1 MKTLVCFLI
10 LNFVLCF
17 SITSSKALPT
27 TPKANDLGNHFGTKP
42 GDNAFGPKANL
53 KGLNLKRAGHKQ
65 GEPISPIENF
75 NEEIVPKNIS
85 SGSLDNTSAD
95 ASLIIKAPITNPK
108 IEIHTNLVHNA
119 IIKTPVHIGNE
130 IERTNVSVLD
140 RETGKVS
147 VEKKTVTRPILAVM
161 QTAREVTTPIVHSV
175 DLTTG
180 NIITADGSKKLLGQ
194 DDSKSKK

>member
-10 LNFVLCF
+10 LNFVLCY
-17 SITSSKALPT
+17 SITNSKALPT
-27 TPKANDLGNHFGTKP
+27 TPKAGDLENHFGTKP

-53 KGLNLKRAGHKQ
+53 KGLNLKRAGHKE

-75 NEEIVPKNIS
+75 NEEIVPKLIS

-95 ASLIIKAPITNPK
+95 ASKIIKAPITNPK
-108 IEIHTNLVHNA
+108 VEIHTNLVHNA

-140 RETGKVS
+140 RETGQVN
-147 VEKKTVTRPILAVM
+147 VERKTITRPILAVM
-161 QTAREVTTPIVHSV
+161 QTAREVTTPVVTSV
-175 DLTTG
+175 DLATG
-180 NIITADGSKKLLGQ
+180 QIIKGDGSKTLLGEEA
-194 DDSKSKK
+194 SKRK

>member
-10 LNFVLCF
+10 LNFVLCY
-17 SITSSKALPT
+17 SITNSKALPT
-27 TPKANDLGNHFGTKP
+27 TPKANDLENHYGTKP

-75 NEEIVPKNIS
+75 NEEIVPKFIS

-95 ASLIIKAPITNPK
+95 ASKIINAPITNPK
-108 IEIHTNLVHNA
+108 VEIHTNLVHNA

-140 RETGKVS
+140 RETGQVS
-147 VEKKTVTRPILAVM
+147 VEKKTITRPILAVM
-161 QTAREVTTPIVHSV
+161 QTAREVTTPVTTSV
-175 DLTTG
+175 DLATG
-180 NIITADGSKKLLGQ
+180 KIIKGDGTKILLGTE
-194 DDSKSKK
+194 DRKKK